1 VKVAFKD
8 PKLRRLVEEGTNAE
22 KLPLGIYEAL
32 LEIMVA
38 IVSARDERDLYQQRS
53 LNMERLHG
61 DRKGQYSIRLNKQY
75 RLCFEIHKD
84 RDGNLIWIL
93 EIVDYH

>member
-1 VKVAFKD
+1 MKVAFKD
-8 PKLRRLVEEGTNAE
+8 PKLRRLVEEGKNAE

-32 LEIMVA
+32 LEVMVA
-38 IVSARDERDLYQQRS
+38 IVSARDERDLYRQRS

-61 DRKGQYSIRLNKQY
+61 DRRGQYSIRLNKQY

-84 RDGNLIWIL
+84 QDGNLIWIL
-93 EIVDYH
+93 EIVDYQ